1 MKVTDPV
8 SASDRKIPRVARVT
22 LSDLLNQIRLDA
34 YGKEVQSAM
43 TYSYTWMADQVG
55 HMCVGIVF
63 DFVLTFLA
71 GLALPYLGIDPWW
84 DKIVGLVGI
93 SLLVIYWEYSAY
105 SSDVKATTGL
115 FPLDERLLRDNAI
128 IASVYMIIGAGIGFV
143 FHLPAWWSAVGLIAL
158 LVIGAICAPPW
169 IRQKIIWQK
178 AALPYLFRLADAQR
192 TVGPEVA
199 RELQKLIDKGA
210 PPHAPPYQVIV
221 GGPVG
226 SGRTSLAAGIG
237 TEFAFRKST
246 VRYLSLDTLLEHAA
260 QKPNPDFADD
270 TGPPNLNYWRWSESQ
285 VVIIDDIGPL
295 ISTQEEEQRANL
307 EQFRKILNNGL
318 ANIAP
323 VLARCHT
330 VWVIGDLH
338 PEGQTSLVG
347 DVLNEFAR
355 VIAEFCKGQR
365 EALVVELSGTPEVTP
380 DDQLNIAR
388 PKVAK
393 RTPQVRTVKW

>member
-1 MKVTDPV
+1 MKVSDPV
-8 SASDRKIPRVARVT
+8 SVTDRDVPRVPRITVK
-22 LSDLLNQIRLDA
+22 DLLNQVRLDA

-63 DFVLTFLA
+63 DFVLTFLI
-71 GLALPYLGIDPWW
+71 GLALQYFGFERWW
-84 DKIVGLVGI
+84 DKYIGFAAI

-105 SSDVKATTGL
+105 RSDVKAATGL

-128 IASVYMIIGAGIGFV
+128 IASIYMIIGAGIGLA
-143 FHLPAWWSAVGLIAL
+143 FHLGMPWNAIGLIAL
-158 LVIGAICAPPW
+158 LVIGAILAPPW

-199 RELQKLIDKGA
+199 HALQKLIDKGA

-246 VRYLSLDTLLEHAA
+246 V
-260 QKPNPDFADD
+260 
-270 TGPPNLNYWRWSESQ
+270 
-285 VVIIDDIGPL
+285 
-295 ISTQEEEQRANL
+295 
-307 EQFRKILNNGL
+307 
-318 ANIAP
+318 
-323 VLARCHT
+323 
-330 VWVIGDLH
+330 
-338 PEGQTSLVG
+338 
-347 DVLNEFAR
+347 
-355 VIAEFCKGQR
+355 
-365 EALVVELSGTPEVTP
+365 
-380 DDQLNIAR
+380 
-388 PKVAK
+388 
-393 RTPQVRTVKW
+393 

>member
-1 MKVTDPV
+1 
-8 SASDRKIPRVARVT
+8 
-22 LSDLLNQIRLDA
+22 
-34 YGKEVQSAM
+34 
-43 TYSYTWMADQVG
+43 
-55 HMCVGIVF
+55 
-63 DFVLTFLA
+63 
-71 GLALPYLGIDPWW
+71 
-84 DKIVGLVGI
+84 
-93 SLLVIYWEYSAY
+93 
-105 SSDVKATTGL
+105 VKAATGL

-128 IASVYMIIGAGIGFV
+128 IASIYMIIGAGIGLA
-143 FHLPAWWSAVGLIAL
+143 FHLGLPWNAIGLIAL
-158 LVIGAICAPPW
+158 LVIGAILAPPW

-199 RELQKLIDKGA
+199 QALQKLIDKGA

-260 QKPNPDFADD
+260 QKPNPHFADD
-270 TGPPNLNYWRWSESQ
+270 TGPPNINYWRWSESQ
-285 VVIIDDIGPL
+285 VIIIDDIGPL

-338 PEGQTSLVG
+338 TEGQTTLVG
-347 DVLNEFAR
+347 HVLDEFAR
-355 VIAEFCKGQR
+355 VVAEFCKGQR
-365 EALVVELSGTPEVTP
+365 EALVVELSGAPETRP
-380 DDQLNIAR
+380 DDQLNIAP

-393 RTPQVRTVKW
+393 RAPQVRTVKW